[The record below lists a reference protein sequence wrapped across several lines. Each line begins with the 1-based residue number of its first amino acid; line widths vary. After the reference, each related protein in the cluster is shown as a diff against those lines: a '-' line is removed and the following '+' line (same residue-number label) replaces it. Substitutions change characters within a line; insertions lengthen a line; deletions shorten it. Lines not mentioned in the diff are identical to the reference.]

1 MRADPPVALLLAAS
15 RRGRR
20 ASTTTSAPAT
30 AALWK
35 PKLRWHQ
42 ADLGVEGLEAA
53 VGEAEA
59 DGGEDAVAVGASIA
73 LLFRVPVRVGMT
85 LRFAYAYIDPRT
97 LPGVQ
102 RTAQRRHLVRG
113 CSGSNAPQFRGRAAS
128 IACTAGTGR
137 VRAGD
142 RLGCARPRRSR
153 GLGRRDLARSALRDA

>member
-53 VGEAEA
+53 VGESEA
-59 DGGEDAVAVGASIA
+59 DGGEDAVALGASIRAA
-73 LLFRVPVRVGMT
+73 LPGSGSRGHDAPVRSCLYRSSDT
-85 LRFAYAYIDPRT
+85 P
-97 LPGVQ
+97 
-102 RTAQRRHLVRG
+102 
-113 CSGSNAPQFRGRAAS
+113 GRAADC
-128 IACTAGTGR
+128 AAAAPGPR
-137 VRAGD
+137 MLAVKRA
-142 RLGCARPRRSR
+142 P
-153 GLGRRDLARSALRDA
+153 